1 LADSLADSF
10 TNCISGEYS
19 QVMSHNPWSLSIAE
33 LHRHAELWARWLRI
47 GALILG
53 LITLAAFLALAL
65 FVFYHETVAPE
76 SIPWAIA
83 RLSGLALVGAFLLF
97 LTRTVWNYS
106 NVWLG
111 RAGTL
116 EDLTLALR
124 LLDLE
129 PDDSEFADPKT
140 AQRKML
146 VKGRKIDAHRLK
158 TVVESLALLRRQFEG
173 ELLAGPPLDGPK
185 KSDVTGK

>member
-1 LADSLADSF
+1 
-10 TNCISGEYS
+10 
-19 QVMSHNPWSLSIAE
+19 MSHNPWSLSIAQ
-33 LHRHAELWARWLRI
+33 LHRHAELWARWLRL

-53 LITLAAFLALAL
+53 TVTFSAFLGIAL
-65 FVFYHETVAPE
+65 FVLRYESVAPE

-83 RLSGLALVGAFLLF
+83 RLSGLSLVGAFLLF

-116 EDLTLALR
+116 EDLTLAIR
-124 LLDLE
+124 LLDVE
-129 PDDSEFADPKT
+129 PDDSEFADPKS

-146 VKGRKIDAHRLK
+146 VKRGKVNADRLK
-158 TVVESLALLRRQFEG
+158 TVVESLALLRRGFEG
-173 ELLAGPPLDGPK
+173 RLLAGPPFDGPTK
-185 KSDVTGK
+185 PDITGK